1 MRGLLKPG
9 RWSRFVV
16 RGLVTAGVRQRG
28 GSCLATV
35 NMMAAYASGDPYLAS
50 AKQAGAIPLDAIRE
64 DHEDVRDQFKE
75 CCLAVQYGMG
85 DKSLALRINQTS
97 AHARA
102 LLLQHRRTYHK
113 FWAWNDRVLTCA
125 ICERRLQ
132 ASFGWTRRLGKNIKE
147 RSVRNFP
154 MQANGAE
161 MMRIACMLAVEAGI
175 QVCATVHDAFVI
187 EAPIDEIAE
196 AETRMQSCMVEA
208 SRLVLNGFELR
219 SDKKRV
225 TYPDRYMDKK
235 GKDMWGRVIALL
247 EPLKEVEEA
256 A

>member
-1 MRGLLKPG
+1 
-9 RWSRFVV
+9 
-16 RGLVTAGVRQRG
+16 
-28 GSCLATV
+28 
-35 NMMAAYASGDPYLAS
+35 
-50 AKQAGAIPLDAIRE
+50 
-64 DHEDVRDQFKE
+64 
-75 CCLAVQYGMG
+75 
-85 DKSLALRINQTS
+85 
-97 AHARA
+97 
-102 LLLQHRRTYHK
+102 
-113 FWAWNDRVLTCA
+113 
-125 ICERRLQ
+125 
-132 ASFGWTRRLGKNIKE
+132 
-147 RSVRNFP
+147 